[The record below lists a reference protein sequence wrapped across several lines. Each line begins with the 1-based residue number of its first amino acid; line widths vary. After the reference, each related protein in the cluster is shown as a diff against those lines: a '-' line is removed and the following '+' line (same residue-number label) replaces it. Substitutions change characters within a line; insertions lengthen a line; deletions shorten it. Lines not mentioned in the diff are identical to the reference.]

1 MTKFR
6 ADQIAAAKQRFAA
19 LPEWRRMELII
30 GFDRAQQ
37 AAIFHTHYERPQ

>member
-1 MTKFR
+1 MSR

-19 LPEWRRMELII
+19 LPELRRIELIL

-37 AAIFHTHYERPQ
+37 AAIFHTHYRRPE

>member
-1 MTKFR
+1 MNLR

-19 LPEWRRMELII
+19 LPEWRRIELML
-30 GFDRAQQ
+30 GSDRAQQ